1 MAVFSTNLLIHTG
14 TDFDQTFILEDD
26 RTNSV
31 KDLTGVTGFARMR
44 RYSTSPLSQSFQLDF
59 TNRPL
64 GKIRISMTDITTKA
78 LKPGKYFYDVCLRDG
93 SLVETV
99 IEGEVLVKRSVTR
112 P

>member
-1 MAVFSTNLLIHTG
+1 MTVFTANIIIYTG
-14 TDFDQTFILEDD
+14 TDFAQTFVLEDSA
-26 RTNSV
+26 TNSV
-31 KDLTGVTGFARMR
+31 KDLTGFTGFARMR
-44 RYSTSPLSQSFQLDF
+44 RYSTTPLSQSFQLDF

-78 LKPGKYFYDVCLRDG
+78 LKPGKYFYDVLLKHG
-93 SLVETV
+93 SSVECV

>member
-1 MAVFSTNLLIHTG
+1 MAVFNTNLIIHTG
-14 TDFDQTFILEDD
+14 TDFEQTFVLEDD

-31 KDLTGVTGFARMR
+31 KDLTGYTGFARMR
-44 RYSTSPLSQSFQLDF
+44 RYSSSPLSQTFQLDF

-99 IEGEVLVKRSVTR
+99 IEGEVLVNRSVTR